1 MPTFTSGT
9 NPATITANAGGA
21 AQRSNYT
28 LHTTTA
34 GTFGKVIAVG
44 WGGSLTTSTGYRTRW
59 SRPTTFAAAGATAVT
74 IGYHQPNY
82 ITAAFVNADSFTT
95 QPTVPADPSG
105 NLYAT
110 SWNGQGGLGILIM
123 PLANPWWISQGILNG
138 AISCHNVIGSDASN
152 SSYEVTWEE

>member
-1 MPTFTSGT
+1 MPTFTAGKQ
-9 NPATITANAGGA
+9 PATITANAGGA
-21 AQRSNYT
+21 AQQSNYT

-59 SRPTTFAAAGATAVT
+59 VRPTTFNAAGATAIT

-82 ITAAFVNADSFTT
+82 TTAAFVCADSFTT
-95 QPTVPADPSG
+95 QPTPPTDPAG

-110 SWNGQGGLGILIM
+110 NWNGQGGLGILIM
-123 PLANPWWISQGILNG
+123 PLANPWWITQSILNG
-138 AISCHNVIGSDASN
+138 AIGCWNVSGSDAN
-152 SSYEVTWEE
+152 ASSYEVTWEE